1 MKKITIGLIIAIVAL
16 LSSTQVFAAEPSATL
31 APNEITAKPGET
43 FTINV
48 NASCDDGLSYV
59 GTSIEYDT
67 DVLTLQSKTHGEHF
81 QDWSGKATKLEMMV
95 SFDLDE
101 GETAE
106 IIKNA
111 TVCTLT
117 FKVNDNA
124 EEGTTTVSTTDIDIT
139 DINNTEYTKPKSES
153 IVTIV
158 KEASEEPAQA
168 TDDTPKQEQ
177 TESKENKVE
186 PVKSTENANTTKT
199 ENSNKKDNT
208 TSEKTIPKTGLTM
221 LTIPVVLFN
230 VNVIL

>member
-1 MKKITIGLIIAIVAL
+1 MKRITIVLIIAIVAL

-31 APNEITAKPGET
+31 VPNEITAKPGET
-43 FTINV
+43 FIINV
-48 NASCDDGLSYV
+48 NASCDDGLSYI
-59 GTSIEYDT
+59 GTSIEYDP
-67 DVLTLQSKTHGEHF
+67 DVLTLQSKTQGEHF

-95 SFDLDE
+95 SFDLNE

-124 EEGTTTVSTTDIDIT
+124 EEGTTTVSTTEIDIT
-139 DINNTEYTKPKSES
+139 DINNTEYKKPKSES
-153 IVTIV
+153 IVTIA
-158 KEASEEPAQA
+158 KQTSEEPAQA

-177 TESKENKVE
+177 TEPKENKVE
-186 PVKSTENANTTKT
+186 PVKFT

-208 TSEKTIPKTGLTM
+208 ASEKIIPKAGLTM
-221 LTIPVVLFN
+221 LTIPVVLLAITAGIAYIKDKN
-230 VNVIL
+230 I